1 MKKKIIGIISVVAIA
16 VVAGYNVYASQ
27 NDNVKLS
34 DLVLNNVEALADPG
48 EGSGQPNVNDCI
60 SDDEHTC
67 EALHPTDPSKDE
79 RRPNAMWP

>member
-1 MKKKIIGIISVVAIA
+1 MKKKIMGLIAIA
-16 VVAGYNVYASQ
+16 AIVAVAGYNIYASQ
-27 NDNVKLS
+27 SNVKLS

-48 EGSGQPNVNDCI
+48 EGSGQPDVNDCI
-60 SDDEHTC
+60 SDDEHIC